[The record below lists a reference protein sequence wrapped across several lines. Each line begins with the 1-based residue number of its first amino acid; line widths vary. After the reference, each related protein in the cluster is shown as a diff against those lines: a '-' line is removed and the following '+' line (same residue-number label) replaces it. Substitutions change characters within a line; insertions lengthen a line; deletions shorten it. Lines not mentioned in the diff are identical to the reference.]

1 MAYFWMFLPFR
12 TRFVLSPFFYI
23 RPLLYFISPCFLAS
37 GSLSQYLLSTSLL
50 LFLGFFLFVALVT
63 VVTVINLSEGR
74 FSS

>member
-12 TRFVLSPFFYI
+12 TRFVLSPLFYI
-23 RPLLYFISPCFLAS
+23 RPLLFFSSPGFLAS
-37 GSLSQYLLSTSLL
+37 GSLSQYLISSSLL